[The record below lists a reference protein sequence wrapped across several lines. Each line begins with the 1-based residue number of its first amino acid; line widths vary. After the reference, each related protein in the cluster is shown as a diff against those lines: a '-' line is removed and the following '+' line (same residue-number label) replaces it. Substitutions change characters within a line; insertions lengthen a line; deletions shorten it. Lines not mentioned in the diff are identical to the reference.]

1 VEVKDGATVKCG
13 GEMES
18 CRERYQT
25 ASGVKREI
33 GFGVSN

>member
-1 VEVKDGATVKCG
+1 MEVKGGATVKCG

-25 ASGVKREI
+25 AWGAKRDI